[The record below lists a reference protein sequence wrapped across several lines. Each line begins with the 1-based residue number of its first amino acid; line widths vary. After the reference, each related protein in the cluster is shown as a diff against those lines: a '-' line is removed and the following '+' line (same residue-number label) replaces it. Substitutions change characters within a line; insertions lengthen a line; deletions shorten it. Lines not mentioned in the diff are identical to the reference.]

1 MVRAMLYFKGI
12 KLYFWAEA
20 ARTAVYLCNRSPSSA
35 LHKTILYE
43 VWFGY
48 PPSIQHL
55 RIFGSTCYALTPKDK
70 RSKLQHH
77 SFKSIFLGYNPL
89 NPIGCMMKLIK
100 KSSLHVL

>member
-1 MVRAMLYFKGI
+1 MVREMLYFKGI

-20 ARTAVYLCNRSPSSA
+20 TRTVVYLRNRSPSSA
-35 LHKTILYE
+35 LHQVISYE

-70 RSKLQHH
+70 RSKLQRH
-77 SFKSIFLGYNPL
+77 SFKCIFLGYSE
-89 NPIGCMMKLIK
+89 
-100 KSSLHVL
+100 SSKTYRLYDEAK